1 MNPKSPI
8 STGKSNVFKICMISF
23 IVNDTKVD
31 QVIYLYSNII
41 KIINNLPKI
50 YLQLQNK
57 MPINLILLDIKNYN
71 YPTKFLVVC
80 KN

>member
-1 MNPKSPI
+1 
-8 STGKSNVFKICMISF
+8 MISF

-31 QVIYLYSNII
+31 QVIYLYSDII

-57 MPINLILLDIKNYN
+57 MPINLILFDIKTIL
-71 YPTKFLVVC
+71 TKFLVVR
-80 KN
+80 KNGEYQYSSIKIFFGRNL

>member
-31 QVIYLYSNII
+31 QVIYLYSDII

-57 MPINLILLDIKNYN
+57 MPINLILFDIKNY
-71 YPTKFLVVC
+71 TI
-80 KN
+80 

>member
-31 QVIYLYSNII
+31 QVIYLYSIII

-57 MPINLILLDIKNYN
+57 MPINLILFDIKNY
-71 YPTKFLVVC
+71 TI
-80 KN
+80 

>member
-31 QVIYLYSNII
+31 QVIYLYSIII

-50 YLQLQNK
+50 YLQLRNK
-57 MPINLILLDIKNYN
+57 MPINLILFDIKNY
-71 YPTKFLVVC
+71 TI
-80 KN
+80 

>member
-31 QVIYLYSNII
+31 QVIYLYSIII

-57 MPINLILLDIKNYN
+57 MHINLILFYIKNY
-71 YPTKFLVVC
+71 TI
-80 KN
+80 

>member
-1 MNPKSPI
+1 
-8 STGKSNVFKICMISF
+8 MISF

-31 QVIYLYSNII
+31 QVIYLYSDII

-57 MPINLILLDIKNYN
+57 MPINLILFDIKNYTILLN
-71 YPTKFLVVC
+71 FL
-80 KN
+80 

>member
-31 QVIYLYSNII
+31 QVIYLYLIII

-57 MPINLILLDIKNYN
+57 MPINLILFDIKTILSN
-71 YPTKFLVVC
+71 
-80 KN
+80 